1 MTQSSRARLLVALML
16 GVVLLPHEAESQR
29 WGISVGLSHVF
40 QEEWALVGY
49 RLAGRTYWQ
58 AGEHIQYGFEGA
70 AEFWRPASGT
80 PFGLIGSYW
89 SSSGSAWLFEA
100 GPAVRLMT
108 GQPAAGRV
116 NLFGQGAAGV
126 VIISSN
132 AEIVSYPVVPNP
144 IGIPV
149 EMMKSQAAPH
159 VELGLGALS
168 REGKPSIE
176 LVVKAHAIFVNPKT
190 TIFVSLNFG
199 LNF

>member
-1 MTQSSRARLLVALML
+1 MTQSSRAILLVALML
-16 GVVLLPHEAESQR
+16 VVVLLPLEAESQC

-40 QEEWALVGY
+40 QEEWALGY

-58 AGEHIQYGFEGA
+58 AGEHMQYGFEGA
-70 AEFWRPASGT
+70 AEFWRPVAGT
-80 PFGLIGSYW
+80 PQGMIGAYW
-89 SSSGSAWLFEA
+89 KSSGSAWLFEA

-116 NLFGQGAAGV
+116 RLFGQGAAGV
-126 VIISSN
+126 VIFSSN

-168 REGKPSIE
+168 REGKPSAE

-190 TIFVSLNFG
+190 TIFVSLDFG